1 MKELILKEIQPLNS
15 QILTTA
21 NKYEAETKM
30 ELQGR
35 ILKPKEL
42 PGQYKHY
49 QTVLAV
55 GPQVRQVVPGDVI
68 EIDPTAYI
76 VYEHPED
83 KNSVREMVK
92 VRNVGHVELPII
104 EIDGEERC
112 LLYERDAKYIIK
124 SYIEK

>member
-1 MKELILKEIQPLNS
+1 MKELILKDIQLLNS

-35 ILKPKEL
+35 ILKPKEM
-42 PGQYKHY
+42 PGEYKHF
-49 QTVLAV
+49 QTILAV
-55 GPQVRQVVPGDVI
+55 GPQVRQVKPGDVI

-83 KNSVREMVK
+83 EKSIRGIVK

-112 LLYERDAKYIIK
+112 LLQERDAKYIIK

>member
-1 MKELILKEIQPLNS
+1 MKELVIKEIQPLNS

-21 NKYEAETKM
+21 NKYEKETKL
-30 ELQGR
+30 ELEGR

-42 PGQYKHY
+42 PGEYKHF

-55 GPQVRQVVPGDVI
+55 GPLVRYLQVGDVI
-68 EIDPTAYI
+68 EIDPSAYI

-83 KNSVREMVK
+83 KDSVRELVK

-112 LLYERDAKYIIK
+112 LLQERDAKFIIK
-124 SYIEK
+124 SYVEK

>member
-1 MKELILKEIQPLNS
+1 MKKLILKDIQPLNS

-30 ELQGR
+30 EMQGR
-35 ILKPKEL
+35 ILKPKEM
-42 PGQYKHY
+42 PGEYKHF
-49 QTVLAV
+49 QTILAV
-55 GPQVRQVVPGDVI
+55 GPQVRQVKPGDVI

-83 KNSVREMVK
+83 ENSIRGIVK

-112 LLYERDAKYIIK
+112 LLQERDARYIIK

>member
-1 MKELILKEIQPLNS
+1 MKELILKDIQPLNS

-30 ELQGR
+30 EMQGR
-35 ILKPKEL
+35 ILKPKEM
-42 PGQYKHY
+42 PGEYKHF
-49 QTVLAV
+49 QTILAV
-55 GPQVRQVVPGDVI
+55 GPQVRQVKPGDVI

-83 KNSVREMVK
+83 EKSIRGIVK

-112 LLYERDAKYIIK
+112 LLQERDARYIIK

>member
-1 MKELILKEIQPLNS
+1 MRELILKEIQPLNS

-21 NKYEAETKM
+21 NKYEKETKL
-30 ELQGR
+30 ELKGR

-42 PGQYKHY
+42 PGEYKHF

-55 GPQVRQVVPGDVI
+55 GPQVRQVKPGDVI

-83 KNSVREMVK
+83 RDSVRELVK

-112 LLYERDAKYIIK
+112 LLLERDARYIIK

>member
-21 NKYEAETKM
+21 NKYENENKL
-30 ELQGR
+30 EQKGQ
-35 ILKPKEL
+35 ILKLKEM
-42 PGQYKHY
+42 PGEYKHF
-49 QTVLAV
+49 QTILAV
-55 GPQVRQVVPGDVI
+55 GPQVRQVKPGDVI
-68 EIDPTAYI
+68 EIDPSAYI

-83 KNSVREMVK
+83 EKSIRGIVK

-112 LLYERDAKYIIK
+112 LLQERDARYIIK

>member
-21 NKYEAETKM
+21 NKYENENKL
-30 ELQGR
+30 EQKGQ
-35 ILKPKEL
+35 ILKLKEM
-42 PGQYKHY
+42 PGEYKHF
-49 QTVLAV
+49 QTILAV
-55 GPQVRQVVPGDVI
+55 GPQVRQVKPGDVI
-68 EIDPTAYI
+68 EIDPSAYI

-83 KNSVREMVK
+83 EKSIRGVVK

-112 LLYERDAKYIIK
+112 LLLERDAKYIIK

>member
-1 MKELILKEIQPLNS
+1 MKELILKDIQPLNS

-30 ELQGR
+30 EMQGR
-35 ILKPKEL
+35 ILKPKEM
-42 PGQYKHY
+42 PGEYKHF
-49 QTVLAV
+49 QTILAV
-55 GPQVRQVVPGDVI
+55 GPQVRQVKPGDVI

-83 KNSVREMVK
+83 EKSIRGIVK

-104 EIDGEERC
+104 KIDGEERC
-112 LLYERDAKYIIK
+112 LLQERDARYIIK